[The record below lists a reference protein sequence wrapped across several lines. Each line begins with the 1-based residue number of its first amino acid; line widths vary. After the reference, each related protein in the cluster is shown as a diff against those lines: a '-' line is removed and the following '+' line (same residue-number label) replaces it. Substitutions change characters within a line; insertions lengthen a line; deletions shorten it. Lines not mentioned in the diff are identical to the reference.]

1 MSHSVLGLLAAK
13 SSSGGSAIFQLFFFG
28 MIFVAMY
35 FLLIRPQR
43 RRAKEA
49 QVLQRELAEG
59 DEVLLTSGMFGFIS
73 GFDGDVVWVEIAE
86 NVEIRVTRSS
96 IVRRIDP
103 KVESAGGEVA
113 AAADDESDK

>member
-1 MSHSVLGLLAAK
+1 MSHSVLGLLAAEG
-13 SSSGGSAIFQLFFFG
+13 SSGGSAIFQLFFFG

-43 RRAKEA
+43 KRAKQA
-49 QVLQRELAEG
+49 QTLQRELAEG

-96 IVRRIDP
+96 VVRRIDP

-113 AAADDESDK
+113 ASTDDESDK